1 MKRPSIIVKYHKD
14 FNKSYLKEVVA
25 GIEEEGVLY
34 TLIPVEE
41 QVDAFTLS
49 MDGVYMSPI
58 EIGIGL
64 SGDKAVLSVKKLKDR
79 PLFYTDKGY
88 RSIGQNAAR
97 YVKGRPFIP
106 MEKGQRRVEL
116 ENIY

>member
-14 FNKSYLKEVVA
+14 FNKNYLKEVVA

-34 TLIPVEE
+34 TLIPVGE

-49 MDGVYMSPI
+49 KDGVDMSPI

-64 SGDKAVLSVKKLKDR
+64 SGDKAVLSVKKLQDS
-79 PLFYTDKGY
+79 PLFHTYEKY
-88 RSIGQNAAR
+88 RNIGQNAAR
-97 YVKGRPFIP
+97 YIKGRPFVP
-106 MEKGQRRVEL
+106 M
-116 ENIY
+116 